1 MLISKKVND
10 KMDVNFLKNGFLADR
25 WIRHSLLPDNWFAK
39 TVDNEGGL
47 GTGLKFV
54 TNTNQVIWRKM
65 NTLKYMESHDFDDN
79 QNVQCRRTLLRWCDW
94 YWPRSSYPPSPIPPT
109 SWQKLWTTSGS
120 TPTTS
125 TWSSSSMPW
134 ESLIVSLLI
143 PFIVHQWQQWWRGQW
158 SSDLSSP
165 RLPHS
170 DSFPDLNVDIMLVKS
185 FRNRVSHIQFK

>member
-1 MLISKKVND
+1 MVCEEYQSWLQKCDQKLPFTSGKRFNSRVEAIRTMLISKKVND

-79 QNVQCRRTLLRWCDW
+79 QMYNMNQF
-94 YWPRSSYPPSPIPPT
+94 
-109 SWQKLWTTSGS
+109 
-120 TPTTS
+120 
-125 TWSSSSMPW
+125 
-134 ESLIVSLLI
+134 
-143 PFIVHQWQQWWRGQW
+143 FIFNLYLDDRGKEKIKK
-158 SSDLSSP
+158 SD
-165 RLPHS
+165 
-170 DSFPDLNVDIMLVKS
+170 
-185 FRNRVSHIQFK
+185 